1 MVQQHIRS
9 LFNDTG
15 TILVTCGR
23 GTAPFLRRELASTG
37 FPILEEHVFGV
48 KTTGTFT
55 DTMTLN
61 LTLRTAQRV
70 LFRITQFLADDVKHL
85 YRAMRDIPWEA
96 YIDPRGYVTVTSVA
110 DTPAISDSRFLNLA
124 CKDAVVDRIFAHRGR
139 RPDSGPDRSATVLH
153 CYWKD
158 DRCDL
163 YVDTSGEPLSRR
175 GYRRIS
181 TAAPLQESL
190 AAALIMASSWK
201 EDEHFVNPMCGS
213 GTFAIEAA
221 LRALEKAPGL
231 LRSNFGFMHI
241 QGYQPSAWR
250 SLRNS
255 FNRKVKQATDIRIIA
270 TDRDESALEAARENA
285 RAAGVEESIEFTR
298 CSFEKT
304 PVPGE
309 GGMVLMNPEYGKRL
323 GEENALK
330 PVYKGIGDFLKKSC
344 AGYRAAIFT
353 GNLGLAK
360 HIGLRTSRKMIFFNG
375 SIECRLLCYD
385 LYVGSRKSKQELP
398 PL

>member
-1 MVQQHIRS
+1 MTQRHIRP
-9 LFNDTG
+9 LFEDTG

-23 GTAPFLRRELASTG
+23 GTAPFLSRELASAG
-37 FPILEEHVFGV
+37 FPVQGEHAFGV
-48 KTTGTFT
+48 ETAGAFA

-61 LTLRTAQRV
+61 LALRTAQRV
-70 LFRITQFLADDVKHL
+70 LFRIGHFAAKDVKDL
-85 YRAMRDIPWEA
+85 YRAVRDIPWEH
-96 YIDPRGYVTVTSVA
+96 YIDPRGHLTVTSVA
-110 DTPAISDSRFLNLA
+110 DTPAISNSQYLNLA
-124 CKDAVVDRIFAHRGR
+124 CKDAVVDRIFAHRGV
-139 RPDSGPDRSATVLH
+139 RPDSGPNRSGAVLH

-175 GYRRIS
+175 GYRRIP

-201 EDEHFVNPMCGS
+201 GDEHFLNPMCGS

-231 LRSNFGFMHI
+231 LRTNFGFMHI
-241 QGYQPSAWR
+241 TGYHAPAWR
-250 SLRNS
+250 RLRNDFS
-255 FNRKVKQATDIRIIA
+255 RKVKQATGIRIIA

-285 RAAGVEESIEFTR
+285 RAAGVEEYIEFAR
-298 CSFEKT
+298 CSFEQT

-309 GGMVLMNPEYGKRL
+309 GCMVLMNPEYGKRL
-323 GEENALK
+323 GEEQALK
-330 PVYKGIGDFLKKSC
+330 PVYKSIGDFLKKSC
-344 AGYRAAIFT
+344 TGCRAAVFT

-360 HIGLRTSRKMIFFNG
+360 HIGLRTSRRMIFFNG
-375 SIECRLLCYD
+375 PIECRLLCYE
-385 LYVGSRKSKQELP
+385 LYEGSRKLK
-398 PL
+398 